1 MSDDFRG
8 MDFNAVKEDELLANI
23 RLVCRVRKLLCYHTH
38 RSERSEPGW
47 PDLAIV
53 EGNVLHL
60 WELKR
65 QKGKVRPEQLVWLE
79 ALQQIPGV
87 DARIV
92 RPMDWYLGLRDQLLG
107 DYAR

>member
-8 MDFNAVKEDELLANI
+8 MDFNAVKENQLLENI
-23 RLVCRVRKLLCYHTH
+23 RLVCGVRKLLCYHTH

-60 WELKR
+60 WELKK
-65 QKGKVRPEQLVWLE
+65 QKGKVRPEQTAWLE
-79 ALQQIPGV
+79 ALQQIPGI

-92 RPMDWYLGLRDQLLG
+92 RPRDWYLGLRDELLG
-107 DYAR
+107 EMK